1 MIIER
6 QVEAKMQDDKKFAYF
21 VTKSL
26 LQFFERDWGDTADY
40 HPEEPAP
47 DDPCKTGAFYRYGDG
62 DWIKIRYKGRD
73 TEVKFAR
80 ADAKSPSKRQQLN
93 ELLYQ
98 HSMELQVFYMDL
110 LMLLHKE
117 AEENHTW

>member
-6 QVEAKMQDDKKFAYF
+6 QVEAKMRDDKKFAYF

-80 ADAKSPSKRQQLN
+80 ADAKSPSKPQRLN

-98 HSMELQVFYMDL
+98 HMRETEDFYMDL
-110 LMLLHKE
+110 LMLLRKE